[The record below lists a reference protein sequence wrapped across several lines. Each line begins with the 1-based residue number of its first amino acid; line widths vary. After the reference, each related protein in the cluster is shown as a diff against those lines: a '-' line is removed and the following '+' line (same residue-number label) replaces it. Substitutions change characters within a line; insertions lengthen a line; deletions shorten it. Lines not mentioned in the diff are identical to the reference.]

1 MKRLVATLNNIDLL
15 HVTST
20 CYQYMLPVPFFL
32 IILGYLNGA
41 SILYHVTNICSF
53 WSFRGSHWLRT
64 RHLET
69 AHLSQEHG
77 VTDAGRNAAAWAK
90 LGWVVGR
97 CGNVDHVFSIHLFD
111 NDMLFIWYAGSSNS
125 YPLVIFVAV
134 CDGIDGLWSSLL

>member
-1 MKRLVATLNNIDLL
+1 MVLPCRIFLIVGFNPVNRHAAGTNSCNKQTINNETACGNPEQHRLTIYMLPV

-20 CYQYMLPVPFFL
+20 VFI

-69 AHLSQEHG
+69 AHLAQEHG
-77 VTDAGRNAAAWAK
+77 VTDAGRNAAA
-90 LGWVVGR
+90 
-97 CGNVDHVFSIHLFD
+97 
-111 NDMLFIWYAGSSNS
+111 
-125 YPLVIFVAV
+125 
-134 CDGIDGLWSSLL
+134 